1 MKKPTY
7 IKYIVF
13 ALFFLISFI
22 GMTQT
27 YQPWAVRENV
37 EVKGSMLVVG
47 NNILGRDNLTNND
60 NSIDNDMVDMQFI
73 DIDSDP
79 LTFNSSSANVVFQPH
94 EDGTPTECYRVA
106 YAALYWGAS
115 LQEGDRSNITSV
127 KFRIPGS
134 STYTDINGTL
144 VYDAIVNPIV
154 SEPGEPGNT
163 PYACYAEVTDLL
175 NGLTDIEG
183 TYTVA
188 NVDSSEGFNYSTG
201 LSAGWTLFIIYEDP
215 DLHTKSFTTFDGFS
229 HIYDGHYVEVPVD
242 GFMTPPDGHIDLQ
255 FAYATL
261 DGDKT
266 KRATKLEINGKEV
279 TTPLRGPA
287 NRFFGSVIEN

>member
-7 IKYIVF
+7 IKQLLIGI
-13 ALFFLISFI
+13 LFLTCLNAIS
-22 GMTQT
+22 QT
-27 YQPWAVRENV
+27 YQPWAVREHI

-60 NSIDNDMVDMQFI
+60 NTIDNDMVNMQFI

-79 LTFNSSSANVVFQPH
+79 TTFNSSSANVVFQPH
-94 EDGTPTECYRVA
+94 QDGTPTECYRVA
-106 YAALYWGAS
+106 YAALYWGAF
-115 LQEGDRSNITSV
+115 LQDGERSNITSV
-127 KFRIPGS
+127 KFKIPGS
-134 STYTDINGTL
+134 SDYMDVDGTL
-144 VYDAIVNPIV
+144 VYDAIVSPIV
-154 SEPGEPGNT
+154 SEPGESGNT
-163 PYACYAEVTDLL
+163 PYAAYANVTDMLS
-175 NGLTDIEG
+175 GLTDIEG

-188 NVDSSEGFNYSTG
+188 NVDASEGFNESTG

-229 HIYDGHYVEVPVD
+229 HIYDSHQIVVPVD

-287 NRFFGSVIEN
+287 NRFFWCRH